1 MEFCMKKLILS
12 TLIVFSIFSLYAES
26 YEVVTVIGK
35 VAYEKAGKWKN
46 VKAGEKVADESNLK
60 VEENSSVTFN
70 VNGKRITVRGPRSNI
85 LASLLKEKTS
95 AKKAVANTSV
105 KKGSTVDT
113 SKKAS
118 KGVATASS
126 RASEAQGAAILDE
139 E

>member
-1 MEFCMKKLILS
+1 MKKIIIYFLILS
-12 TLIVFSIFSLYAES
+12 SLFSLHAET
-26 YEVVTVIGK
+26 YEVLSVIGK
-35 VAYEKAGKWKN
+35 VSYEKSGKWKN
-46 VKAGEKVADESNLK
+46 AKTGENISDECNIK
-60 VEENSSVTFN
+60 IEDSSSITFSVNEKRVTL
-70 VNGKRITVRGPRSNI
+70 RGPCSNV
-85 LASLLKEKTS
+85 LATLLKERNLGKKS
-95 AKKAVANTSV
+95 ATNTSV